1 MDNKVTKERLNNHLE
16 YDWFKYVLIL
26 IVSIVLFIFVFR
38 QINVNRSFEQI
49 QIFASCYEYKS
60 NTFCEDTLAA
70 LQAEDDKT
78 VRELSFN
85 PQNPRS
91 SEFTT
96 LLSTQGNITSDLLIL
111 GKSYAEGYKGAYLQ
125 WSDEIVELCV
135 PEYYREA
142 AQFLVDDNGRRYG
155 LRIDGL
161 KNIGDI
167 LNFNPGEL
175 PDPIPE
181 GKEGEYDTEF
191 YVLINPDSYN
201 IGKYHKKGKAK
212 ESNVQT
218 FKVIKRLIEVYNPQA
233 GA

>member
-1 MDNKVTKERLNNHLE
+1 M
-16 YDWFKYVLIL
+16 
-26 IVSIVLFIFVFR
+26 
-38 QINVNRSFEQI
+38 
-49 QIFASCYEYKS
+49 
-60 NTFCEDTLAA
+60 
-70 LQAEDDKT
+70 
-78 VRELSFN
+78 
-85 PQNPRS
+85 
-91 SEFTT
+91 
-96 LLSTQGNITSDLLIL
+96 
-111 GKSYAEGYKGAYLQ
+111 
-125 WSDEIVELCV
+125 
-135 PEYYREA
+135 
-142 AQFLVDDNGRRYG
+142 VDVNGRRYG

-161 KNIGDI
+161 KNIGVI